1 MSSTWM
7 VHLRFRIFGAYG
19 PQWFSTQIQI
29 PLLETNHILV
39 PAGTFLSRWFS
50 FFPCSLEG
58 NIQSTMSM
66 PLQFWDFGC
75 MPKYR
80 KNRKLRL
87 GQVIAFQ
94 HLLISAFLLAT
105 LVSSVF
111 FFSDMKSQ
119 QNLRQDLSAFFGGSF
134 YCLKSNIG
142 DAFLGRQ
149 RSTKH
154 NMQEG
159 TEHLLVAGN

>member
-1 MSSTWM
+1 M
-7 VHLRFRIFGAYG
+7 
-19 PQWFSTQIQI
+19 
-29 PLLETNHILV
+29 
-39 PAGTFLSRWFS
+39 
-50 FFPCSLEG
+50 
-58 NIQSTMSM
+58 
-66 PLQFWDFGC
+66 
-75 MPKYR
+75 
-80 KNRKLRL
+80 
-87 GQVIAFQ
+87 IAFQ

-111 FFSDMKSQ
+111 VFSDVKSQ
-119 QNLRQDLSAFFGGSF
+119 QNLRQDLSAFLGGEF

-154 NMQEG
+154 NTQER